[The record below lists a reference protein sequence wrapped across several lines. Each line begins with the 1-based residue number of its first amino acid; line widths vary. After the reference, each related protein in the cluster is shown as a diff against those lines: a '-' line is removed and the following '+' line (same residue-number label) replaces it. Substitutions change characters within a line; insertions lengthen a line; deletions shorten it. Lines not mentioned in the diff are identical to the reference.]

1 MPKTLS
7 KYVGTEKVSK
17 PITRVILNWKILVPP
32 KKKKKKKHTGLF
44 DKIFKTEMFCCGS
57 LWSSTSV
64 AFKPNASSLSYSLST
79 ASCNPYL

>member
-7 KYVGTEKVSK
+7 KYVGTEKVSQTNYAGDIELK
-17 PITRVILNWKILVPP
+17 NLSTQ
-32 KKKKKKKHTGLF
+32 KKNTGLF

-64 AFKPNASSLSYSLST
+64 SFKPNASSLSYSLST